1 MMTTLSTIYGVL
13 FAIPMGSSSK
23 TRKAFNYDKQLW
35 GYIVHH
41 KTTEDQ
47 WEKAVYYFKKQYQEV
62 EELKATIKKRAFKKF
77 YYKKWLTLSNDIKQL
92 TVPYLIN
99 PQNEKENILNEK
111 LREAR
116 SNLFL
121 ESLNLR
127 EKVYLFPNQKYK
139 KDEKN
144 SLF

>member
-1 MMTTLSTIYGVL
+1 MGYFLL
-13 FAIPMGSSSK
+13 FRWVVQVKLEKHLTMINSCGDILFI
-23 TRKAFNYDKQLW
+23 TRLQKINGK
-35 GYIVHH
+35 
-41 KTTEDQ
+41 
-47 WEKAVYYFKKQYQEV
+47 KAVYYFKKQYQEV

-99 PQNEKENILNEK
+99 PQNEKENIFKMKK

-121 ESLNLR
+121 DNRVGGS
-127 EKVYLFPNQKYK
+127 
-139 KDEKN
+139 
-144 SLF
+144 